1 MLQRWL
7 GLILMTLGAFAAAGA
22 APVRPPAALTPAD
35 EARQEFARL
44 QQELARAAGAL
55 QPQPP
60 ARARKARKKAAPAAA
75 PAAQTPAPTPT
86 PIPPD
91 VLRRQAAADQ
101 ALLLA
106 QAASPE
112 SIVYPDRDGD
122 PLGVILR
129 RVGALLERIRKMDGA
144 PDLAAQSRELAALRA
159 ESATV
164 PLANQ
169 PARLALFI
177 RAAALRRQVAFAN
190 PLLKGIDRLLFV
202 KRVPSRY
209 EHMCDQF
216 YGHTATP
223 GGGLFVLEQPFSD
236 RPAARNLLESAVCE
250 NGRFK
255 GRTLERGAFLSPDL
269 SFDGKEILF
278 AFTEADLQGN
288 PYNGEAGIWTPQTVF
303 HIFKVGADGRGLTQL
318 TDGSWNDFDPC
329 WLPSGR
335 IVFVSERRGGYLRCS
350 GRRPCPLYTLHTMDA
365 RGGDIVCIS
374 PHESNEW
381 QPSVDH
387 NGMVVYTRWDY
398 VDRGANQ
405 AHHPWI
411 ITPDGRD
418 PRALSGNYPGQV
430 IDRPHMELDLRAIP
444 GSRKLAGVAAA
455 HHGQAFGSLITIDP
469 ARPDDDRMAQ
479 VRRLTPYAR
488 FPECEVGPGED
499 HFYGTPWP
507 LSEEFHLCVYSPT
520 GRGGDDYGIY
530 LLDAFGNQE
539 LLYRDPAISCISPMP
554 LAARPVPPVA
564 PHLSAVGA
572 PRPLPAA
579 ASADPPTTSARM
591 AVINVYNSRQPL
603 PAGVRIKAL
612 RIVQVLPKTTPLHH
626 RPQIGYGC
634 ETGAR
639 AVLGT
644 VPVEADGS
652 AYFTLPA
659 AREVY
664 FQALDDNGVAVQS
677 MRSGAWAQPGETL
690 TCNGCHDRREQ
701 APRLDADRPLALRR
715 APSAIRPEP
724 EGSNPFSFPRL
735 VQPVLER
742 NCVACHQQNAAKK
755 APNLTRGDYMQDP
768 FNWFASYRSL
778 MPYAFHHGSE
788 KWEMGNYDLWQ
799 RTSRSMPGQTGA
811 RASRLY
817 PMLLAGHHGL
827 KLAPGDL
834 HRITLWLDCN
844 SDFFG
849 AYENPEAQARGEV
862 VRPVLE

>member
-1 MLQRWL
+1 MPQRWL
-7 GLILMTLGAFAAAGA
+7 GLFLIAVGAFTAAGA
-22 APVRPPAALTPAD
+22 APVRPEAAATPAD

-44 QQELARAAGAL
+44 QQELAKAAGAV
-55 QPQPP
+55 QPP
-60 ARARKARKKAAPAAA
+60 VRAPKKKKAAPMVQA
-75 PAAQTPAPTPT
+75 APTPT
-86 PIPPD
+86 PIPPA

-101 ALLLA
+101 ALLLS

-112 SIVYPDRDGD
+112 AILDPQRDGD

-129 RVGALLERIRKMDGA
+129 RVAALMDRIQKMDGA
-144 PDLAAQSRELAALRA
+144 PDLTTHSRELAALRA
-159 ESATV
+159 ETSRT
-164 PLANQ
+164 PLTDQ
-169 PARLALFI
+169 PARLALFT
-177 RAAALRRQVAFAN
+177 RAAALRRQVAFSN
-190 PLLKGIDRLLFV
+190 PLLKGLDRLLFV

-223 GGGLFVLEQPFSD
+223 GGGLFVLERPFSD
-236 RPAARNLLESAVCE
+236 RPAARNLLEAAACE

-255 GRTLERGAFLSPDL
+255 GRKLERGAFLSPDL
-269 SFDGKEILF
+269 SYDGKEILF

-288 PYNGEAGIWTPQTVF
+288 PYNGEAGIWTPQTAF
-303 HIFKVGADGRGLTQL
+303 HIFKVGADGAGLTQL
-318 TDGSWNDFDPC
+318 TDGAWNEFDPC
-329 WLPSGR
+329 WLPNGR
-335 IVFVSERRGGYLRCS
+335 IVFISERRGGYLRCS

-365 RGGDIVCIS
+365 AGGDIVCIS

-405 AHHPWI
+405 AHHPWS

-418 PRALSGNYPGQV
+418 PRALSGNYPDKV
-430 IDRPHMELDLRAIP
+430 IDRPHMEMDLRVIP
-444 GSRKLAGVAAA
+444 GSRKLVGVAAP

-469 ARPDDDRMAQ
+469 ARPDDDKMAQ
-479 VRRLTPYAR
+479 LRRLTPYAR
-488 FPECEVGPGED
+488 FPECEVAASEH

-520 GRGGDDYGIY
+520 GRGGNYGIY
-530 LLDAFGNQE
+530 LVDAFGNQE
-539 LLYRDPAISCISPMP
+539 LLYRDPEISCLSPMP
-554 LAARPVPPVA
+554 LAPRPVPPVA
-564 PHLSAVGA
+564 PHLSAMGA
-572 PRPLPAA
+572 PQAAPAA
-579 ASADPPTTSARM
+579 PEKKPGDAARM
-591 AVINVYNSRQPL
+591 AVINVYNSRYPF
-603 PAGVRIKAL
+603 PSGVRIKAL
-612 RIVQVLPKTTPLHH
+612 RIVQLLPKSNPVHH

-644 VPVEADGS
+644 VPVESDGS

-664 FQALDDNGVAVQS
+664 FQALDENGVAVQT
-677 MRSGAWAQPGETL
+677 MRSGTWAQPGETL

-701 APRLDADRPLALRR
+701 APRLGADRPLALRR

-742 NCVACHQQNAAKK
+742 NCVGCHAQNAAKK
-755 APNLTRGDYMQDP
+755 APNLARGDYMMDP
-768 FNWFASYRSL
+768 FNWFASYRGL
-778 MPYAFHHGSE
+778 MPYAFHYGSE
-788 KWEMGNYDLWQ
+788 KWELGNYDLWQ
-799 RTSRSMPGQTGA
+799 TARSIPGKTGA

-817 PMLLAGHHGL
+817 PMLLAGHHGV
-827 KLAPGDL
+827 KLAPEEMR
-834 HRITLWLDCN
+834 RITLWLDCN

-849 AYENPEAQARGEV
+849 AYENTEEQARGMV
-862 VRPVLE
+862 VKAGLE